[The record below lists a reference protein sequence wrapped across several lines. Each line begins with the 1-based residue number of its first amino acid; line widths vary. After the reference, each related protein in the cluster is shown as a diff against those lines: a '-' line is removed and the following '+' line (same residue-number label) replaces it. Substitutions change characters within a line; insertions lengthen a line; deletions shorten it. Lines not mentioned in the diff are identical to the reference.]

1 MKNFCA
7 GMSASSSCEWSV
19 LDGLT
24 GSMGKDVRVM
34 VQSSVCEPGVPPGVV
49 LSVATAV
56 WLPVTPE
63 RLFNFLRDE
72 ELRAEWDIL
81 SNGGPMQQMLS
92 ITKGQLD
99 GNSVTLLRADVSI
112 SCHIYFLIPPSMF
125 FMHVLVCKF
134 FNDYVCH
141 QSNVEVP
148 SAEDVETKALE
159 QCS

>member
-1 MKNFCA
+1 
-7 GMSASSSCEWSV
+7 
-19 LDGLT
+19 
-24 GSMGKDVRVM
+24 MGKDVRVM
-34 VQSSVCEPGVPPGVV
+34 VQNSVDEPGVPPGVV

-81 SNGGPMQQMLS
+81 SNGGPMQQMLR

-112 SCHIYFLIPPSMF
+112 SCHICFLIPP
-125 FMHVLVCKF
+125 
-134 FNDYVCH
+134 
-141 QSNVEVP
+141 
-148 SAEDVETKALE
+148 
-159 QCS
+159 CSSCLCLSVIFGQM

>member
-1 MKNFCA
+1 MENFCA
-7 GMSASSSCEWSV
+7 GMSASSSCEWSI

-24 GSMGKDVRVM
+24 NSMGKDVRVM
-34 VQSSVCEPGVPPGVV
+34 VQNSVHEPGVPPGVV

-81 SNGGPMQQMLS
+81 SNGGPMQQMLR

-112 SCHIYFLIPPSMF
+112 SRHIYFLIPPMF
-125 FMHVLVCKF
+125 FMLVLVRKF

-141 QSNVEVP
+141 RSNVEVP
-148 SAEDVETKALE
+148 SAEDVET
-159 QCS
+159 